1 VLLVGPTGDPGG
13 GATVSDD
20 LKSVDL
26 AHRLDRLFDEVRP
39 PGRGGRRYTNEEV
52 AVAVKALN
60 PDIRVGGAYLSALRN
75 GTKKKPST
83 ELLAALARHFG
94 MPISYF
100 FDEEPAARGDGA
112 AGELARLADNTQV
125 RRLALRALDLTPE
138 GLAEVAELVE
148 RVLADEYQPPEDPG
162 GTTAS
167 G

>member
-1 VLLVGPTGDPGG
+1 M
-13 GATVSDD
+13 SDD

-39 PGRGGRRYTNEEV
+39 AGRRGRRYTNEEV

-100 FDEEPAARGDGA
+100 FDEEPPARGAGA

-148 RVLADEYQPPEDPG
+148 RVLAGEYQPPGDPR